1 MYPILETDLFVPE
14 RYPVIRNF
22 KRTAAIAGVVAVSS
36 ASLVACGDS
45 DDNAE
50 STTAESATE
59 AASSDENND
68 NNDDQNSGEYE
79 LTGQEGTLV
88 AEGASSQQNAMDYF
102 ASVYASEVP
111 GAQLAYTPSGS
122 GAGQKNFIANQAVFA
137 GSDSPLKDDQIQ
149 AAADRCGGNEAWHL
163 PFVIGP
169 VAIAYNLDGVDE
181 LNLTVDN
188 IVEIFQ
194 GVITT
199 WNDPKIAENNE
210 GVELP
215 DTPINVFYRSDESG
229 TSDNF
234 QKFLAAASDGK
245 WESTGKAFPNAVG
258 TGANGSSGVAQE
270 VNATDGAITYV
281 EAGFADKT
289 ANIDFGNGPV
299 ELTEEAV
306 EKTLDN
312 LEFTTEGHDMVVDSE
327 KLFTTDTEGAYP
339 LVLTTYEIVCS
350 AGYDEE
356 TSNMVKDFLNVA
368 LDSQD
373 EELADEGFI
382 PVKGAH
388 ADRLREAIN
397 AIQ

>member
-1 MYPILETDLFVPE
+1 M
-14 RYPVIRNF
+14 IRNF

-50 STTAESATE
+50 STAVESATE

-312 LEFTTEGHDMVVDSE
+312 LEFTTEGHNMVVDSE
-327 KLFTTDTEGAYP
+327 KLFTTDAEGAYP
-339 LVLTTYEIVCS
+339 LLLTTYEIVCS

-388 ADRLREAIN
+388 AKRLREAIN

>member
-1 MYPILETDLFVPE
+1 M
-14 RYPVIRNF
+14 IRNF

-45 DDNAE
+45 DDNAA
-50 STTAESATE
+50 STAVESATE
-59 AASSDENND
+59 TVTSDEKK
-68 NNDDQNSGEYE
+68 DDEKSGAYE
-79 LTGQEGTLV
+79 LSGQEGTLV

-169 VAIAYNLDGVDE
+169 VAIAYNLNGVDE

-199 WNDPKIAENNE
+199 WNDPKIAEANP
-210 GVELP
+210 GVDLP
-215 DTPINVFYRSDESG
+215 DAPINVFYRSDESG

-270 VNATDGAITYV
+270 VNATEGAITYV
-281 EAGFADKT
+281 EAGFADKK
-289 ANIDFGNGPV
+289 ANIDFGSGPV
-299 ELTEEAV
+299 ELSDESV

-312 LEFTTEGHDMVVDSE
+312 LEFKTEGHNMVVDSE
-327 KLFTTDTEGAYP
+327 KLFKNNDAGAYP

-350 AGYDEE
+350 AGYDEA

-368 LDSQD
+368 LDNQD
-373 EELADEGFI
+373 DELAAEGFI

-388 ADRLREAIN
+388 AERLREAIN

>member
-1 MYPILETDLFVPE
+1 M
-14 RYPVIRNF
+14 IRNF

-50 STTAESATE
+50 STAVESATE

-210 GVELP
+210 GVDLP
-215 DTPINVFYRSDESG
+215 NTPINVFYRSDESG

-270 VNATDGAITYV
+270 VSATDGAITYV

-312 LEFTTEGHDMVVDSE
+312 LEFTTEGHNMVVDSE
-327 KLFTTDTEGAYP
+327 KLFTTDAEGAYP

-382 PVKGAH
+382 PVKGTH
-388 ADRLREAIN
+388 AERLREAIN

>member
-1 MYPILETDLFVPE
+1 M
-14 RYPVIRNF
+14 IRNF
-22 KRTAAIAGVVAVSS
+22 KRTAAIVGVVAASS
-36 ASLVACGDS
+36 ATLVACGDS
-45 DDNAE
+45 ADNNA
-50 STTAESATE
+50 ATE
-59 AASSDENND
+59 VETATETNVSTETDGAEAAAGD
-68 NNDDQNSGEYE
+68 YE
-79 LTGQEGTLV
+79 LTGQTGNLV

-111 GAQLAYTPSGS
+111 GASLAYTPSGS
-122 GAGQKNFIANQAVFA
+122 GSGIKNFIANQAVFA
-137 GSDSPLKDDQIQ
+137 GSDSPLKDDEVEQ
-149 AAADRCGGNEAWHL
+149 AAERCGGNEAWHL

-169 VAIAYNLDGVDE
+169 VAIAYNIEGVDD

-194 GVITT
+194 GEITN
-199 WNDPKIAENNE
+199 WNDPKIAEANPDAT
-210 GVELP
+210 LP
-215 DTPINVFYRSDESG
+215 DLPINVFYRSDESG

-245 WESTGKAFPNAVG
+245 WESTGKAFPNAIG

-270 VNATDGAITYV
+270 VSATNGAITYV
-281 EAGFADKT
+281 EAGFAEKK

-299 ELTEEAV
+299 ELTDETV
-306 EKTLDN
+306 GNVLDSM
-312 LEFTTEGHDMVVDSE
+312 EFKTEGHNMVVDSE
-327 KLFTTDTEGAYP
+327 KLFKTNAADAYP

-356 TSNMVKDFLNVA
+356 TKNLVKDFLNVA
-368 LDSQD
+368 LDAQD

-388 ADRLREAIN
+388 AERLREAVN
-397 AIQ
+397 AIS

>member
-1 MYPILETDLFVPE
+1 M
-14 RYPVIRNF
+14 IRNF

-245 WESTGKAFPNAVG
+245 WESTGKAFPNSVG